1 MHVNSHIL
9 QRIRSEFPLRYGLG
23 GIPDEKLPSLVRQQ
37 AVPAELLHDVL
48 QHVID
53 KRLVTASD
61 MPGMVA
67 RATDPEFLRRL
78 ARHGHAEVRAGVAIC
93 PHTPVDEVERLL
105 LDRSAQVRSA
115 AAARQRGPSTVE
127 HAEVHMAILR
137 TKSRDGIDQILK
149 AHPEYQADD
158 RVHRHLLQ
166 VFFQEA
172 SVSSG
177 LEAGK
182 HVPARKVAEAN
193 AGLQVNGDKL
203 RIIQLPAALAEPC
216 LAHAAEG
223 SLASFVAAVTTYV
236 REVLPYTTDPDQ
248 FRRSLQY
255 LHPCWAHH
263 VNSQTGLSKL
273 SESECCEVWQSTPV
287 EALARVSAERPA
299 FAPQLLARI
308 PDWQV
313 TNRARYGADI
323 PPTIL
328 QQLPFETILQMV
340 W

>member
-23 GIPDEKLPSLVRQQ
+23 GIPDQRLPSLIRQQ
-37 AVPAELLHDVL
+37 AVPPELLHDVL
-48 QHVID
+48 QHIID
-53 KRLVTASD
+53 KRLVTGSD

-67 RATDPEFLRRL
+67 RATDADFLRRL

-93 PHTPVDEVERLL
+93 PRTPPDEVERLL

-137 TKSRDGIDQILK
+137 TKSGDGIDQILK

-158 RVHRHLLQ
+158 RVHRHLIQ
-166 VFFQEA
+166 VFFQDA

-177 LEAGK
+177 LEAAK
-182 HVPARKVAEAN
+182 HVPARKIAEAN
-193 AGLQVNGDKL
+193 AKLQVSGDKL
-203 RIIQLPAALAEPC
+203 RIIDLNAALADPC
-216 LAHAAEG
+216 LAHAAGG
-223 SLASFVAAVTTYV
+223 SLAEFVAALTTYV
-236 REVLPYTTDPDQ
+236 RETLPYTTDPAQ
-248 FRRSLQY
+248 FQRSLKY
-255 LHPCWAHH
+255 LQPCWAHH
-263 VNSQTGLSKL
+263 VNSQTKLADL
-273 SESECCEVWQSTPV
+273 SESDCNEAWQSTPV
-287 EALARVSAERPA
+287 DVLARMSAERSTFATELLARVPE
-299 FAPQLLARI
+299 
-308 PDWQV
+308 WQV
-313 TNRARYGADI
+313 TNRPRYGGDI
-323 PPTIL
+323 PPAIL

>member
-23 GIPDEKLPSLVRQQ
+23 GIPDEKLPSLVREH
-37 AVPAELLHDVL
+37 AVPTEFLHEVL
-48 QHVID
+48 QHIVD

-93 PHTPVDEVERLL
+93 PHTPPDEVERLL

-166 VFFQEA
+166 VFFQET

-177 LEAGK
+177 LEACK
-182 HVPARKVAEAN
+182 HVPVRKVAEAN
-193 AGLQVNGDKL
+193 ARLQVSSDKL
-203 RIIQLPAALAEPC
+203 RIIHLPGALADPA
-216 LAHAAEG
+216 LAHAADG
-223 SLASFVAAVTTYV
+223 SLADFVAAVTTYV
-236 REVLPYTTDPDQ
+236 REVLPYTTDSEQ

-263 VNSQTGLSKL
+263 VNPQTGISNL
-273 SESECCEVWQSTPV
+273 SEAECSELWQSAPV
-287 EALARVSAERPA
+287 DVLARASAERPT
-299 FAPQLLARI
+299 FASELLTRL

-313 TNRARYGADI
+313 TNRARYGGDI
-323 PPTIL
+323 PPSIL
-328 QQLPFETILQMV
+328 QQMPFATILQMV